1 VTAVA
6 YDDGYAR
13 THDDAQA
20 LIRYAV
26 PGARV
31 RFWKP
36 ETTRGRSMSY
46 EITVERWG
54 RREVPVLGAYTIPA
68 PADAIASNAR
78 SQCAKWTNEKA

>member
-1 VTAVA
+1 MITAT
-6 YDDGYAR
+6 DDGYAH

-31 RFWKP
+31 RFWQP
-36 ETTRGRSMSY
+36 ATTRGRSMSY

-54 RREVPVLGAYTIPA
+54 AKVAPVLGAYTLPA
-68 PADAIASNAR
+68 PASQIADHAR
-78 SQCAKWTNEKA
+78 SQCARFTNEKA